1 MRRTLETALSNAGY
15 AVDVAAD
22 GRHAELLTALHDY
35 DVVLL
40 DIMLPGL
47 DGLSILRR
55 LRETTRPTRV
65 LLLTARDTVED
76 RVRGLDM
83 GADDYL
89 VKPFALEE
97 LLARVHAL
105 CRRGYPQP
113 APRLVIADLE
123 IETRAREVFRAGVRI
138 ALTPREYLV
147 LEYLARRM
155 GEVVSRAEIEAHI
168 YDERLDPMSNV
179 VESAVSSLRK
189 KLSGPNRAPLIH
201 TRHGQGY
208 ILKESS

>member
-1 MRRTLETALSNAGY
+1 MRRTLETALSKAGY

-22 GRHAELLTALHDY
+22 GHHAELLTALHDY

-47 DGLSILRR
+47 DGLDILRR

-105 CRRGYPQP
+105 CRRGYPQS

-155 GEVVSRAEIEAHI
+155 GEVVSRADIEAHV

-179 VESAVSSLRK
+179 VESAISSLRK
-189 KLSGPNRAPLIH
+189 KLSAPNRAALIH